1 MRAASPQL
9 SLTPAGLPAGRRVP
23 RGNMRWYLVHT
34 PMSMEHATAD
44 KLLKLIPKNLLAD
57 AFTLSKER
65 WEKRNGVWSI
75 RRVQMYP
82 EYLFVV
88 SSDAHGLNSALQKLS
103 FHVDLVGA
111 TERSIMPLSEDAR
124 AFFERVA
131 GSERVIRSSTA
142 VILHGELS
150 VTDGPLVG
158 CEASLPRSTGTSAA
172 AGCAWESPDGAFWR
186 RFRWTS
192 QSRHRS
198 TQRVSH
204 HSKDA
209 RT

>member
-1 MRAASPQL
+1 MRASSPQL

-111 TERSIMPLSEDAR
+111 AERSIMPLSEDAR

-158 CEASLPRSTGTSAA
+158 CEALITKVDRHKRRCWVRVGEPGRGFLETLPLDIPIKT
-172 AGCAWESPDGAFWR
+172 
-186 RFRWTS
+186 
-192 QSRHRS
+192 
-198 TQRVSH
+198 
-204 HSKDA
+204 
-209 RT
+209 